1 MKKINQTYIVGL
13 YREPEGLTR
22 HTVVQVYGLRL
33 VSSVHTFSPTPAG
46 ELMRRRFIGQVENP
60 HYWAK
65 VPGLRIYLRLEGS
78 LRRILPDE
86 EQASQEEIHATLQE
100 MALHYAAHALTD
112 GQRRQYADRDVT
124 PAEYLHRDLQS
135 PNDSE
140 E

>member
-1 MKKINQTYIVGL
+1 MKKINQTYIVGV
-13 YREPEGLTR
+13 YREPDGLKR

-46 ELMRRRFIGQVENP
+46 ELMRRRFISQVENP
-60 HYWAK
+60 HNWAK

-100 MALHYAAHALTD
+100 MATHYVAHALTD
-112 GQRRQYADRDVT
+112 GQRRQFADRDVT
-124 PAEYLHRDLQS
+124 PAEYLNSDLDGHDHR
-135 PNDSE
+135 E